1 MPAVPEG
8 DRWHVAARG
17 DGNYSAQQLSGSSCQ
32 SACQSTDTENCGS
45 EEQVALRQ
53 LVQQCFPEKY
63 ASAVAAKETARRS
76 VTAARAA
83 GERSSAAIARS
94 AGIPWSRL
102 PAGGDQLSR
111 LPIMTCSP
119 QLLFPHQPI
128 RMMIV
133 EPHYSAT
140 VQELLRAE
148 VKLIGIHADL
158 ALSSRQ
164 AEGGQGSGIF
174 GLGLGGMGTLVA
186 IGEVEELRDSTGRTQ
201 HVLHGRGVARYE
213 IAGFGGNDASA
224 TTEAYGEIENG
235 SVVQYRPGR
244 VTRRRCGL
252 CHADVTVI
260 VDAPPHEPAAV
271 AAAQVERRPTDDGS
285 RSLVSSNRAVV
296 SREESDGIDDVL
308 FSRCTKRALSV
319 WRLLHPEARQVLERE
334 FGDLAAAHTRQHP
347 FRVSCWLASSL
358 RLDQAGSPS
367 FAQLLQNDQLQRGRL
382 FTSRST
388 RERMEVCMEALEK
401 CVAFTDDDEVDTG
414 ASNYAIDHPSE
425 LFAIG
430 QQPPAIVRLIQHSPN
445 LALFFLVGV
454 ALAWW
459 WVKYDTARR

>member
-1 MPAVPEG
+1 
-8 DRWHVAARG
+8 
-17 DGNYSAQQLSGSSCQ
+17 
-32 SACQSTDTENCGS
+32 
-45 EEQVALRQ
+45 
-53 LVQQCFPEKY
+53 
-63 ASAVAAKETARRS
+63 
-76 VTAARAA
+76 
-83 GERSSAAIARS
+83 
-94 AGIPWSRL
+94 
-102 PAGGDQLSR
+102 
-111 LPIMTCSP
+111 MTFSP

-158 ALSSRQ
+158 ALASRQ

-213 IAGFGGNDASA
+213 IAGFGGNDSSA
-224 TTEAYGEIENG
+224 TTGAYGEIENG

-260 VDAPPHEPAAV
+260 VDDPPDEPATV
-271 AAAQVERRPTDDGS
+271 AAAQAERHATDDDS
-285 RSLVSSNRAVV
+285 RSLVSSNRTVA
-296 SREESDGIDDVL
+296 SREESDDVL

-319 WRLLHPEARQVLERE
+319 WRMLHPEARQALERE
-334 FGDLAAAHTRQHP
+334 FGDLGAAHTRQHP

-358 RLDQAGSPS
+358 RLDLAGSPS
-367 FAQLLQNDQLQRGRL
+367 FAQLLQNDQLQRRRL

-388 RERMEVCMEALEK
+388 RERMSVCNEVLSR
-401 CVAFTDDDEVDTG
+401 CVAFTDDDEVDTS

-430 QQPPAIVRLIQHSPN
+430 HQPPAIVRLIQHSPN
-445 LALFFLVGV
+445 LALFFLGGV

-459 WVKYDTARR
+459 LVKYDTADI